1 MEQRRLRYYLY
12 ARKSTDAE
20 DRQVLSVGSQ
30 LDEGWALAR
39 RDDLDIVKVFIEKQS
54 AKSPGRAEFNKI
66 IDGIRRG
73 EADGIISWLPD
84 RLSRN
89 PVDSGL
95 LLYLLD
101 EGILADLKFPRFW
114 FENTPQGKYMLSLEF
129 SQSKHF
135 VDNLSENVKRGLR
148 TKVRRGE
155 MPGIAPIGYINNKNT
170 KRIVLD
176 RRVAPKITEAFKLY
190 AQGDKTMSEISQYLY
205 DNGVKTDGRY
215 NKRKGAIKRGG
226 NKIKDDRIK
235 KILKNPFYYG
245 YFMYNDELHKGEHTT
260 IISKSLY
267 DKCQR
272 VMERRGHAQPTA
284 AERPV
289 IPFLGLLHCSCGM
302 GITAETKTRTQKNGN
317 HHEWTYYRCSRKN
330 KAVKCSE
337 PAVREAVLWEQLS
350 ALLLGYSLPSEA
362 ITWLLDKI
370 EADERAESSHNSSAS
385 EELRRQVA
393 DLTAKQKLLLDSYLD
408 QVIDRQTFTEKKAE
422 LMSQQATFDEQLAR
436 LERGGTA
443 WVEPMRRWI
452 LTIGSICKIVD
463 SRDFDAQKALL
474 LEIFGSNLLLKDK
487 NVVAFS
493 DGKIKSP
500 PETAWSALRAA
511 NPKAARA
518 GDLSE
523 FFSNLAGD
531 EGFEPPNARTRTW
544 CLTTWRIPSMEG
556 GAYSRI

>member
-1 MEQRRLRYYLY
+1 MERRRLRYYLY

-101 EGILADLKFPRFW
+101 EGILVDLKFPHFW

-330 KAVKCSE
+330 KAVKCSQ
-337 PAVREAVLWEQLS
+337 PAVREVVLWEQLS
-350 ALLLGYSLPSEA
+350 ALLLDYSLPSEA

-370 EADERAESSHNSSAS
+370 EADERTESSHNLSDG
-385 EELRRQVA
+385 EDLRRQVA

-443 WVEPMRRWI
+443 WVEPMRRWV
-452 LTIGSICKIVD
+452 LTVGSICKIVEN
-463 SRDFDAQKALL
+463 RDFDAQKRYCWTYS
-474 LEIFGSNLLLKDK
+474 G
-487 NVVAFS
+487 
-493 DGKIKSP
+493 
-500 PETAWSALRAA
+500 
-511 NPKAARA
+511 
-518 GDLSE
+518 
-523 FFSNLAGD
+523 
-531 EGFEPPNARTRTW
+531 RTY
-544 CLTTWRIPSMEG
+544 C
-556 GAYSRI
+556 

>member
-1 MEQRRLRYYLY
+1 MTVY
-12 ARKSTDAE
+12 
-20 DRQVLSVGSQ
+20 
-30 LDEGWALAR
+30 
-39 RDDLDIVKVFIEKQS
+39 
-54 AKSPGRAEFNKI
+54 
-66 IDGIRRG
+66 G

-95 LLYLLD
+95 LLYLLN
-101 EGILADLKFPRFW
+101 EGILVDLKFPHFW

-148 TKVRRGE
+148 IKVRRGE

-176 RRVAPKITEAFKLY
+176 RCVAPKITKAFKLY

-267 DKCQR
+267 DKYQR

-317 HHEWTYYRCSRKN
+317 HHERTYYRCSRKN
-330 KAVKCSE
+330 KAVKCSQ
-337 PAVREAVLWEQLS
+337 PAVREVVLWEQLS
-350 ALLLGYSLPSEA
+350 ALLLDYSLPSEA

-370 EADERAESSHNSSAS
+370 EADERTESSHNLSGG
-385 EELRRQVA
+385 EDLRRQVA
-393 DLTAKQKLLLDSYLD
+393 DLTAKQKLLLDGYLD

-422 LMSQQATFDEQLAR
+422 LMSQ
-436 LERGGTA
+436 
-443 WVEPMRRWI
+443 
-452 LTIGSICKIVD
+452 
-463 SRDFDAQKALL
+463 
-474 LEIFGSNLLLKDK
+474 
-487 NVVAFS
+487 
-493 DGKIKSP
+493 
-500 PETAWSALRAA
+500 
-511 NPKAARA
+511 
-518 GDLSE
+518 
-523 FFSNLAGD
+523 
-531 EGFEPPNARTRTW
+531 
-544 CLTTWRIPSMEG
+544 
-556 GAYSRI
+556 

>member
-1 MEQRRLRYYLY
+1 MERRRLRYYLY

-73 EADGIISWLPD
+73 DADGIISWLPD

-101 EGILADLKFPRFW
+101 EGILVDLKFPRFW

-176 RRVAPKITEAFKLY
+176 RRVASKITEAFKLY

-284 AERPV
+284 AVRPV
-289 IPFLGLLHCSCGM
+289 IPFLGLLRCSCGM

-330 KAVKCSE
+330 KAVECSE

-350 ALLLGYSLPSEA
+350 ALLLDYSLPSEA
-362 ITWLLDKI
+362 VAWLLDKI
-370 EADERAESSHNSSAS
+370 EADERAESSYNLSAG
-385 EELRRQVA
+385 EDLRRQVA
-393 DLTAKQKLLLDSYLD
+393 DLTTKQKLLLDSYLD

-422 LMSQQATFDEQLAR
+422 LMSQKATFDEQLAR

-443 WVEPMRRWI
+443 WIEPMRRWVLI
-452 LTIGSICKIVD
+452 IGSICKIVD

-523 FFSNLAGD
+523 FFSNLAGM
-531 EGFEPPNARTRTW
+531 EGFEPPNAWTRTT
-544 CLTTWRIPSMEG
+544 CLTTWRHPIRLTNFTTM
-556 GAYSRI
+556 

>member
-1 MEQRRLRYYLY
+1 MERRRLRYYLY

-30 LDEGWALAR
+30 LDEGWRWHAATTLILSKYLSKSSPPKAQ
-39 RDDLDIVKVFIEKQS
+39 VTQS
-54 AKSPGRAEFNKI
+54 LTKLLTVY
-66 IDGIRRG
+66 G

-101 EGILADLKFPRFW
+101 EGILVDLKFPHFW

-170 KRIVLD
+170 KQIVLD

-260 IISKSLY
+260 IISKSLC

-272 VMERRGHAQPTA
+272 VMERRGRAH
-284 AERPV
+284 
-289 IPFLGLLHCSCGM
+289 
-302 GITAETKTRTQKNGN
+302 
-317 HHEWTYYRCSRKN
+317 RK
-330 KAVKCSE
+330 
-337 PAVREAVLWEQLS
+337 
-350 ALLLGYSLPSEA
+350 
-362 ITWLLDKI
+362 
-370 EADERAESSHNSSAS
+370 
-385 EELRRQVA
+385 
-393 DLTAKQKLLLDSYLD
+393 
-408 QVIDRQTFTEKKAE
+408 
-422 LMSQQATFDEQLAR
+422 
-436 LERGGTA
+436 
-443 WVEPMRRWI
+443 
-452 LTIGSICKIVD
+452 
-463 SRDFDAQKALL
+463 
-474 LEIFGSNLLLKDK
+474 
-487 NVVAFS
+487 
-493 DGKIKSP
+493 
-500 PETAWSALRAA
+500 
-511 NPKAARA
+511 
-518 GDLSE
+518 
-523 FFSNLAGD
+523 
-531 EGFEPPNARTRTW
+531 
-544 CLTTWRIPSMEG
+544 
-556 GAYSRI
+556 